1 MLIESQYKKDLE
13 YISNINILIKEK
25 QELEKSNKLVRE
37 ESDKHKGILKSINDE
52 FKNSLAL
59 DDPRSR

>member
-1 MLIESQYKKDLE
+1 M
-13 YISNINILIKEK
+13 
-25 QELEKSNKLVRE
+25 RE

-59 DDPRSR
+59 DDPRSRWGVYDVLKKWFRNGRYLLGI